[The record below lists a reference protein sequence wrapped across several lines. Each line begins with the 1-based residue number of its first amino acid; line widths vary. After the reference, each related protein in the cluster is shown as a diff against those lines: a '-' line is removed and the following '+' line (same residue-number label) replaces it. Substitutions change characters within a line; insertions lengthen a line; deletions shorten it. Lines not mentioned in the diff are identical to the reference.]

1 MLFFGDNVHYFQ
13 SNSSVHEINTRYKNH
28 LHISSVILAAIQ
40 TGTVNSAVKILGKLP
55 PRISRLKN
63 DETILMSAVRKYLL
77 THVFYCIEEFLS
89 ND

>member
-1 MLFFGDNVHYFQ
+1 MLFVVDNLHYFQ
-13 SNSSVHEINTRYKNH
+13 TNSAVHEINTRYKNH

-63 DETILMSAVRKYLL
+63 DKTI
-77 THVFYCIEEFLS
+77 
-89 ND
+89 